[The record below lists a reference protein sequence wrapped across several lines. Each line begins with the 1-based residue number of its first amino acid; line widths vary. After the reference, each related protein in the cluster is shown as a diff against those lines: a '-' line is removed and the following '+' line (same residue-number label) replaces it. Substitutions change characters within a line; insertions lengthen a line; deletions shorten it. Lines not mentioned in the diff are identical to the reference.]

1 MNEPGRPV
9 VEGRHPDDAARD
21 YIAGRVK
28 EGASRAA
35 IVQELI
41 QRGYEPTVARDM
53 VGGVA
58 KKQAFSARK
67 SGLILLIAGIVITV
81 LAVAATIGSYS
92 SAARQGGTYIICG
105 GAILFGLALTIRGI
119 LQLVRGR
126 EAK

>member
-1 MNEPGRPV
+1 MNESGRPV

-28 EGASRAA
+28 EGASRQA

-41 QRGYEPTVARDM
+41 QRGYEPTAAREL

-58 KKQAFSARK
+58 KKQALSARK
-67 SGLILLIAGIVITV
+67 SGLMLLVAGIVITV
-81 LAVAATIGSYS
+81 LAFVATISSYS
-92 SAARQGGTYIICG
+92 GAARQGGTYIICG
-105 GAILFGLALTIRGI
+105 GAILFGLALTIRSI